1 MVDARLGLPKQCRL
15 LKPGEFT
22 ATMKQ
27 GARIRDDLFSVFLAV
42 NQGGQ
47 GRIGITVSRR
57 VSLRAV
63 IRNRIK
69 RHVRESFR
77 KNRDTLTGLDMVVI
91 ANSKAATASADNI
104 RAALGKIWEK
114 TTQACK
120 KS

>member
-1 MVDARLGLPKQCRL
+1 MAGARLGLPKQCRL

-27 GARIRDDLFSVFLAV
+27 GARIRDDLFSVFSVV
-42 NQGGQ
+42 NQGGP

-57 VSLRAV
+57 VSLKAV

-77 KNRDTLTGLDMVVI
+77 KNQDTLAGLDMVII
-91 ANSKAATASADNI
+91 ANNKAATASAGNI
-104 RAALGKIWEK
+104 RTALGKIWEK
-114 TTQACK
+114 TTRACK

>member
-1 MVDARLGLPKQCRL
+1 LVGARLGLPKQSRL

-27 GARIRDDLFSVFLAV
+27 GARIRDDLFSVFSVV
-42 NQGGQ
+42 NQGGP

-57 VSLRAV
+57 VSLNAV

-77 KNRDTLTGLDMVVI
+77 KNQDTLTGLDMVVI
-91 ANSKAATASADNI
+91 ANNKAAAASADNI

-114 TTQACK
+114 TTRACK